1 MAMALLSVVA
11 VHAKKDVEIR
21 RNQVGSYPQQEK
33 YVVIEG
39 LNPAG

>member
-21 RNQVGSYPQQEK
+21 RYEPCRET
-33 YVVIEG
+33 
-39 LNPAG
+39 ACDDT